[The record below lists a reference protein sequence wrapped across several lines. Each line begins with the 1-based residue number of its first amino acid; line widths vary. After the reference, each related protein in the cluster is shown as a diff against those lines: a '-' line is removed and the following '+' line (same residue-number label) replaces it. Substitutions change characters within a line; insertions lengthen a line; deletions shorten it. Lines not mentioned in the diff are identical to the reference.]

1 MTVLTKRKNSLK
13 SKSNFKSKKV
23 KKNSLIKKE
32 KELKKTEKMYG
43 GSNNSVN
50 TISICK
56 SNIDLKQP
64 ITLSNILSK
73 SNECL
78 IISLITFKDI
88 TIKIEILK
96 KNIIFKMGENKNM
109 DCITMSFSENK
120 SKLDDYFLNNIKSIK
135 ENSSNEELKEP
146 CIPKKRSVGVQ
157 NITNIG
163 VENIPNKEVN
173 NFFFDL
179 FDALNIEMNVQ
190 EFTLH
195 DSSHLKLIRCK
206 YELSLIKM
214 IESGYGFYNKFGFLL
229 KNLNI
234 ESMNK
239 ILLDLKIQSELSIND
254 FFIQYK
260 DLKGPKI
267 YIDIEALKSNVYN
280 EYLKLDDIDKIT
292 NFDLFCTETTMSSLC
307 NYILKICSKKPILVK
322 EEHNKNIPYIPIEK
336 VIDDINFLIKMIINK
351 KILIGNKIVDLK
363 KIYNEESKM
372 SSFNMILKNFEM
384 IDNPKYNFTI
394 EYINQEIA
402 NNINA
407 NSKSKKEKSIET
419 NKPIIHIRIN

>member
-13 SKSNFKSKKV
+13 YKSNFKSKKV

-88 TIKIEILK
+88 TIKIEIIK

-322 EEHNKNIPYIPIEK
+322 EEHNKNIPYIQK
-336 VIDDINFLIKMIINK
+336 
-351 KILIGNKIVDLK
+351 
-363 KIYNEESKM
+363 
-372 SSFNMILKNFEM
+372 
-384 IDNPKYNFTI
+384 
-394 EYINQEIA
+394 
-402 NNINA
+402 NINWKQ
-407 NSKSKKEKSIET
+407 NC
-419 NKPIIHIRIN
+419 